1 MGISISNA
9 ANSAITKYSA
19 SLRNGEPDWSMIPS
33 AGKSNKSQ
41 AEFVA
46 EIKELAQRAANTTN
60 KAQLESIHRQ
70 RTKLC
75 AEYIS
80 DVSPD
85 RKALYQQAKNAVK
98 RQKNSNPKCKGI
110 GELSLLDFLERAE
123 GKNNNLAEKKFVL
136 AGGGTLECPILTGGG
151 YGADISYQGTK
162 VLTYLGDGYGWGC
175 ERTPAEREKEREFY
189 GIYFNE
195 YHAQKNGQSSE
206 LGELPDYLEEKPSF
220 DRKA

>member
-9 ANSAITKYSA
+9 TSSAITKYSE
-19 SLRNGEPDWSMIPS
+19 SLRSGEPDWSMIPS

-41 AEFVA
+41 AEFVS
-46 EIKELAQRAANTTN
+46 EIKELAQRAANTTS
-60 KAQLESIHRQ
+60 KTELESIHRQ
-70 RTKLC
+70 RTRLC

-98 RQKNSNPKCKGI
+98 SQNGNPKCKGI

-123 GKNNNLAEKKFVL
+123 GKNNNLAQKKFAL
-136 AGGGTLECPILTGGG
+136 AGGGTLE
-151 YGADISYQGTK
+151 
-162 VLTYLGDGYGWGC
+162 WGC

-195 YHAQKNGQSSE
+195 YHTQKNAQSSE
-206 LGELPDYLEEKPSF
+206 LKELPNYLEEKTSF

>member
-9 ANSAITKYSA
+9 TSSAITKYSV
-19 SLRNGEPDWSMIPS
+19 SLRSVEPDWSMIPS

-41 AEFVA
+41 AEFVS
-46 EIKELAQRAANTTN
+46 EIKELAQRAANTTS
-60 KAQLESIHRQ
+60 KTELESIHRQ
-70 RTKLC
+70 RTRLC

-98 RQKNSNPKCKGI
+98 SQNGNPKCKGI
-110 GELSLLDFLERAE
+110 GELSLLNFLERAE
-123 GKNNNLAEKKFVL
+123 GKNNNLAQKKFAL
-136 AGGGTLECPILTGGG
+136 AGGGTLECPILTGEG

-162 VLTYLGDGYGWGC
+162 VLTYLGDSYGWGC

-195 YHAQKNGQSSE
+195 YHTQKNAQSSE
-206 LGELPDYLEEKPSF
+206 LKELPNYLEEKTSF

>member
-9 ANSAITKYSA
+9 TSSAITKYSA
-19 SLRNGEPDWSMIPS
+19 SPRSGEPDWSMIPS

-41 AEFVA
+41 AEFVS
-46 EIKELAQRAANTTN
+46 EIKELAQRAANITSKTG
-60 KAQLESIHRQ
+60 LESIHRQ

-98 RQKNSNPKCKGI
+98 RQNSNPKCKGI
-110 GELSLLDFLERAE
+110 GELSLLDFLERTE
-123 GKNNNLAEKKFVL
+123 GKNNNLAQKKFAL
-136 AGGGTLECPILTGGG
+136 AGGGTLECTILTGEG

-162 VLTYLGDGYGWGC
+162 VLTYLGDSYGWGC

-195 YHAQKNGQSSE
+195 YHTQKNVKNSE
-206 LGELPDYLEEKPSF
+206 LKELPNYLEEKTSF
-220 DRKA
+220 YRKA